1 MKPIYM
7 KRKYLYAFIIAL
19 CTLFFTNTSFG
30 TEVNATNAPSALFPE
45 TRFEFK
51 PVVDG
56 VDVTHSFIVKNKGV
70 SPLEIKKVKTG

>member
-1 MKPIYM
+1 M

-30 TEVNATNAPSALFPE
+30 IEGNATNSPSALFPE

-56 VDVTHSFIVKNKGV
+56 VDVTHLYIVKNKGAT
-70 SPLEIKKVKTG
+70 PLEIEKITTG

>member
-1 MKPIYM
+1 MKF
-7 KRKYLYAFIIAL
+7 KTFSFFALAFCI
-19 CTLFFTNTSFG
+19 LFFATTSFG

-51 PVVDG
+51 PVIDG

-70 SPLEIKKVKTG
+70 APLEIEKIKTG

>member
-1 MKPIYM
+1 MKF
-7 KRKYLYAFIIAL
+7 KTFSFFALAF

-30 TEVNATNAPSALFPE
+30 IEGNATNSPSVLFPE

-56 VDVTHSFIVKNKGV
+56 VDVTHLYIVKNKGAT
-70 SPLEIKKVKTG
+70 PLEIEKVKTG